1 MRLLLAE
8 DEKELSAALTAIFK
22 HNNYSVDA
30 VYNGED
36 ALDYLQTD
44 LYDAAILDIMMPK
57 MDGLTVLK
65 KIREQGSN
73 VPIIMLAAVSGV
85 DNKVTG
91 LDLGADDYLTKPF
104 STKELL
110 ARVRAI
116 TRRKEDLTN
125 SVLTFA
131 DLNLNRTT
139 YELSCGEKHI
149 KLSNKDFQMLEMLMV
164 SPGQIISTVH
174 GQDLGIR
181 QQRRVKCCLGLHLQ
195 SSKETES
202 DSLRSNDQS
211 NP

>member
-73 VPIIMLAAVSGV
+73 VPIIMPFPVS
-85 DNKVTG
+85 
-91 LDLGADDYLTKPF
+91 
-104 STKELL
+104 
-110 ARVRAI
+110 I
-116 TRRKEDLTN
+116 
-125 SVLTFA
+125 
-131 DLNLNRTT
+131 
-139 YELSCGEKHI
+139 I
-149 KLSNKDFQMLEMLMV
+149 K
-164 SPGQIISTVH
+164 
-174 GQDLGIR
+174 
-181 QQRRVKCCLGLHLQ
+181 
-195 SSKETES
+195 
-202 DSLRSNDQS
+202 
-211 NP
+211 